1 MSLKLIHMTAQY
13 LGRKTSA
20 TRIDFEASRLKY
32 KRNITVTSTAI
43 SQFQIISYFNNI
55 K

>member
-20 TRIDFEASRLKY
+20 TRIDFWGQQIKVQEKY
-32 KRNITVTSTAI
+32 NRD
-43 SQFQIISYFNNI
+43 
-55 K
+55 